1 MIGTKV
7 RLSNGKFAKVIKQ
20 LSSTALLIHYKGDE
34 GESTRV
40 ISIDEWFNGSI
51 ELCLFGKSLST
62 ANNSNYLPVK
72 RDTEGRPK

>member
-1 MIGTKV
+1 MVGTKV
-7 RLSNGKFAKVIKQ
+7 KLANGKFAKVIKQ

-40 ISIDEWFNGSI
+40 ISIDEMMNGSI
-51 ELCLFGKSLST
+51 ELCLFDKSLST
-62 ANNSNYLPVK
+62 ANSNYLPVK